1 MWGCFRLLGYMRNFT
16 QDLIVWLCVSAV
28 LLSACTYL
36 PLWIKNDALRN
47 FVMRWVLVPVSL
59 VIIAYVY
66 PAGIQ
71 IFSKLALQR

>member
-1 MWGCFRLLGYMRNFT
+1 
-16 QDLIVWLCVSAV
+16 
-28 LLSACTYL
+28 
-36 PLWIKNDALRN
+36 
-47 FVMRWVLVPVSL
+47 MRWVLVPVSL